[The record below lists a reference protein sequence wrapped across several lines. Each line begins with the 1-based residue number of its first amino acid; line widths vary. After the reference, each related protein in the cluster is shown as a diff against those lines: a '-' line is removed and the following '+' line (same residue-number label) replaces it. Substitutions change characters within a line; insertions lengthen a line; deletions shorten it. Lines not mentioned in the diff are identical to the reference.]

1 MEEREEAHDPVA
13 RALAYPFIIP
23 SHSFLLDGASGEE
36 VPPVDPSAVDTRGR
50 TPLLAYGSNAAPTVL
65 ARKLGT
71 SVLEEPVLA
80 ERTTLADFDVV
91 YSAHFSRYGSI
102 PATLHRSPGTRV
114 AAFLVHVTE
123 AQLALISPT
132 EPNYELAGL
141 RNASCSL
148 EGDRAP
154 SGVVAYLSR
163 HGPLLLDGSEVALAA
178 IEAEARRLPPLTQ
191 REALDSVRCSL
202 APGLPLERFVAKLVD
217 DPALRDE
224 ATARLS
230 GRATS

>member
-1 MEEREEAHDPVA
+1 MSPDDVLAVEPRTTEP
-13 RALAYPFIIP
+13 RA
-23 SHSFLLDGASGEE
+23 
-36 VPPVDPSAVDTRGR
+36 VDPAAIDTRGR
-50 TPLLAYGSNAAPTVL
+50 TPLLAYGSNAAPAVL

-71 SVLEEPVLA
+71 STDEDPVLA

-91 YSAHFSRYGSI
+91 YSAHVSRYGSI

-114 AAFLVHVTE
+114 TAFLVHVTE

-132 EPNYELAGL
+132 EPNYELVGL

-148 EGDRAP
+148 EGARSP

-163 HGPLLLDGSEVALAA
+163 HGALLVDDSEVALAE
-178 IEAEARRLPPLTQ
+178 IEPEGRRLPALTQ
-191 REALDSVRCSL
+191 RDALNHVRSLL
-202 APGLPLERFVAKLVD
+202 APDLSLERFVAMLVD
-217 DPALRDE
+217 DPDLRAE

-230 GRATS
+230 GRAVD